1 MRHFYYIE
9 NDLSDIDLK
18 KENLTLTVCNYDSI
32 FIKNLL
38 SEGINDIST
47 INFAINAV
55 ISKEKGLL
63 SIDDIF
69 A

>member
-18 KENLTLTVCNYDSI
+18 KENLTLTVCNYVSV

-47 INFAINAV
+47 IIFAINAV